1 MKKLVSLFLLFLP
14 MLMSAES
21 EGVTALKPLTSEQK
35 VIDFEYLYA
44 VLRDN
49 YPFFGVAERKY
60 GVNWLAKHDEYVQ
73 RLKATADDAAYYREL
88 NSILRELHDGHLDFS
103 PTIKYSKFKPI
114 LDGLGPDFE
123 PWSRAMH
130 RDSVRAVYWEQLLA
144 KKDVEHK
151 PVKKKSLP
159 KQRGKKSYYA
169 DTLLC
174 NGKIALMR
182 LSSLPYE
189 KISVDSLR
197 IASFLSTISEAD
209 YLIIDIQG
217 NSGGSELY
225 WSRLVVSRLIPK
237 PITYFSTQIVRGG
250 EINREYCPEFFE
262 EAESLTGEVCSGLP
276 DELYDGTFYLRKY
289 PCEVAASDPIAFRG
303 KIYLLVDR
311 KVFSSA
317 GGWADFCKQT
327 GWATV
332 VGETTGVQG
341 IGRDPIVIS
350 LPESLSVEMLESGL
364 LLRYPYCNGI
374 NADGT
379 FNGEVGVRP
388 DIEIHGKDKNE
399 RLQNLIEY
407 LSAL

>member
-1 MKKLVSLFLLFLP
+1 MKKFVSLFILFLP

-21 EGVTALKPLTSEQK
+21 VTALKPLTPDQK
-35 VIDFEYLYA
+35 AIDFEYLYG

-60 GVNWLAKHDEYVQ
+60 GVDWLAKHDEYVR
-73 RLKATADDAAYYREL
+73 RLCATADDTAYYREL
-88 NSILRELHDGHLDFS
+88 NDILRELHDGHLDFS
-103 PTIKYSKFKPI
+103 PTIKYSKFKSV

-144 KKDVEHK
+144 KKDSRKK
-151 PVKKKSLP
+151 PVKEKSSSKP
-159 KQRGKKSYYA
+159 SSAQSYYN

-189 KISVDSLR
+189 KISADSLR

-217 NSGGSELY
+217 NGGGSELY

-237 PITYFSTQIVRGG
+237 PITYSSTQIVRGG
-250 EINREYCPEFFE
+250 EINREYSPEFFE
-262 EAESLTGEVCSGLP
+262 KAEPLTEDVCRGLP
-276 DELYDGTFYLRKY
+276 DELYDGTFYMRKY
-289 PCEVAASDPIAFRG
+289 SREIEASEPVAFRG
-303 KIYLLVDR
+303 KIFLLVDR

-332 VGETTGVQG
+332 VGETTDVQG
-341 IGRDPIVIS
+341 IGRDPIIIS
-350 LPESLSVEMLESGL
+350 LPESGL

-388 DIEIHGKDKNE
+388 DVRIPGKNRTE
-399 RLQNLIEY
+399 RLQNLLEY
-407 LSAL
+407 LSDR

>member
-1 MKKLVSLFLLFLP
+1 MKKFVSLFILFLP

-21 EGVTALKPLTSEQK
+21 VTALKPLTPDQK
-35 VIDFEYLYA
+35 AIDFEYLYG

-60 GVNWLAKHDEYVQ
+60 GVDWLAKHDEYVR
-73 RLKATADDAAYYREL
+73 RLCATADDTAYYREL
-88 NSILRELHDGHLDFS
+88 NDILRELHDGHLDFS
-103 PTIKYSKFKPI
+103 PTIKYSKFKSV

-144 KKDVEHK
+144 KKDSRKK
-151 PVKKKSLP
+151 PLKEKSP
-159 KQRGKKSYYA
+159 SKQSSAQSYYN

-189 KISVDSLR
+189 KISADSLR

-217 NSGGSELY
+217 NGGGSELY
-225 WSRLVVSRLIPK
+225 WRRLVVSRLIPK
-237 PITYFSTQIVRGG
+237 PITYSSTQIVRGG
-250 EINREYCPEFFE
+250 EINREYSPAFFE
-262 EAESLTGEVCSGLP
+262 KAEPLTEDVCRGLP
-276 DELYDGTFYLRKY
+276 DELYDGTFYMRKY
-289 PCEVAASDPIAFRG
+289 SREIEAREPVAFRG
-303 KIYLLVDR
+303 KIFLLVDR

-341 IGRDPIVIS
+341 IGRDPIIIS
-350 LPESLSVEMLESGL
+350 LPESGL

-388 DIEIHGKDKNE
+388 DVRIPGKNRME
-399 RLQNLIEY
+399 RLHNLLEY
-407 LSAL
+407 LSDR

>member
-21 EGVTALKPLTSEQK
+21 EGVTALKPLTSDQK

-60 GVNWLAKHDEYVQ
+60 GVDWLAKHDEYVL

-350 LPESLSVEMLESGL
+350 LPESGL

-407 LSAL
+407 LSVL

>member
-21 EGVTALKPLTSEQK
+21 EGVTALKPLTSDQK

-60 GVNWLAKHDEYVQ
+60 GVDWLAKHDEYVL

-350 LPESLSVEMLESGL
+350 LPESGL

-388 DIEIHGKDKNE
+388 DIEIHGKDRNE

-407 LSAL
+407 LYAL

>member
-1 MKKLVSLFLLFLP
+1 MKKLSLCLSLLLFLCC
-14 MLMSAES
+14 LSVKGQDS
-21 EGVTALKPLTSEQK
+21 VSVQSLTAEQK
-35 VIDFEYLYA
+35 IADFEYLYA

-60 GVNWLAKHDEYVQ
+60 GVDWLAKHDEYVQ
-73 RLKATADDAAYYREL
+73 RLKATADDAVYYREL

-350 LPESLSVEMLESGL
+350 LPESGL

>member
-250 EINREYCPEFFE
+250 EINRVYCPEFFE

-350 LPESLSVEMLESGL
+350 LPESGL

>member
-1 MKKLVSLFLLFLP
+1 MKKFVSLFLVFLP

-21 EGVTALKPLTSEQK
+21 EGVTTLKPLTSDQK
-35 VIDFEYLYA
+35 TNDFEYLYT

-60 GVNWLAKHDEYVQ
+60 GVDWLANHDEYVQ
-73 RLKATADDAAYYREL
+73 RLRATADDTAYYREL

-103 PTIKYSKFKPI
+103 PTIKYSKFKSV

-144 KKDVEHK
+144 KKDALHK
-151 PVKKKSLP
+151 PVKKKSP
-159 KQRGKKSYYA
+159 SKRRNGKSYYA

-189 KISVDSLR
+189 KISADSLR
-197 IASFLSTISEAD
+197 IASFLSTISDAD

-217 NSGGSELY
+217 NGGGSELY
-225 WSRLVVSRLIPK
+225 WSRLVVSRLIPR
-237 PITYFSTQIVRGG
+237 PITCFSTQIVRGG

-262 EAESLTGEVCSGLP
+262 KAEPLTGDVCRGLP
-276 DELYDGTFYLRKY
+276 EELYDGTFYLRKY
-289 PCEVAASDPIAFRG
+289 SCEIEACDPVAFRG
-303 KIYLLVDR
+303 KIFLLVDR

-332 VGETTGVQG
+332 AGETTGVQG

-350 LPESLSVEMLESGL
+350 LPESGL

-374 NADGT
+374 NADGS

-388 DIEIHGKDKNE
+388 DIEIPGENKNE
-399 RLQNLIEY
+399 RLQNLITY
-407 LSAL
+407 LTAL

>member
-21 EGVTALKPLTSEQK
+21 EGVTALKPLTPDQK

-60 GVNWLAKHDEYVQ
+60 GVDWLAKHDEYVQ

-88 NSILRELHDGHLDFS
+88 DSILRELHDGHLDFS
-103 PTIKYSKFKPI
+103 FIIKYSKFKPI

-276 DELYDGTFYLRKY
+276 DELYDGSFYLRKY

-317 GGWADFCKQT
+317 GGWANFCKQT

-350 LPESLSVEMLESGL
+350 LPESGL

>member
-21 EGVTALKPLTSEQK
+21 EGVTALKPLTPDQK

-60 GVNWLAKHDEYVQ
+60 GVDWLAKHDEYVQ

-88 NSILRELHDGHLDFS
+88 DSILRELHDGHLDFS

-350 LPESLSVEMLESGL
+350 LPESGL

-407 LSAL
+407 LSVL

>member
-21 EGVTALKPLTSEQK
+21 EGVTALKPLTSDQK

-60 GVNWLAKHDEYVQ
+60 GVDWLAKHDEYVL

-88 NSILRELHDGHLDFS
+88 NSILRELHDGHMDFS

-317 GGWADFCKQT
+317 GGWANFCKQT

-350 LPESLSVEMLESGL
+350 LPESGL

>member
-1 MKKLVSLFLLFLP
+1 MKKFVSLFILFLP

-21 EGVTALKPLTSEQK
+21 VTALKPLTPDQK
-35 VIDFEYLYA
+35 AIDFEYLYG

-49 YPFFGVAERKY
+49 YPFFGVAERRY
-60 GVNWLAKHDEYVQ
+60 GVDWLAKHDEYVR
-73 RLKATADDAAYYREL
+73 RLCATADDTAYYRAL
-88 NSILRELHDGHLDFS
+88 NDILRELHDGHLDFS
-103 PTIKYSKFKPI
+103 PTIKYSKFKSV

-144 KKDVEHK
+144 KKDSRKK
-151 PVKKKSLP
+151 PLKEKSP
-159 KQRGKKSYYA
+159 SKQSSAQSYYN

-189 KISVDSLR
+189 KISADSLR

-217 NSGGSELY
+217 NGGGSELY

-237 PITYFSTQIVRGG
+237 PITYSSTQIVRGG
-250 EINREYCPEFFE
+250 EINREYSPEFFE
-262 EAESLTGEVCSGLP
+262 KAEPLTEDVCRGLP
-276 DELYDGTFYLRKY
+276 DELYDGTFYMRKY
-289 PCEVAASDPIAFRG
+289 SREIEAREPVAFRG
-303 KIYLLVDR
+303 KIFLLVGR

-341 IGRDPIVIS
+341 IGRDPIIIS
-350 LPESLSVEMLESGL
+350 LPESGL

-388 DIEIHGKDKNE
+388 DVRIPGKNRTE
-399 RLQNLIEY
+399 RLQNLLEY
-407 LSAL
+407 LSDR

>member
-21 EGVTALKPLTSEQK
+21 EGVTALKPLTPDQK

-60 GVNWLAKHDEYVQ
+60 GVDWLAKHDEYVQ

-88 NSILRELHDGHLDFS
+88 DSILRELHDGHLDFS

-276 DELYDGTFYLRKY
+276 DELYDGSFYLRKY

-317 GGWADFCKQT
+317 GGWANFCKQT

-350 LPESLSVEMLESGL
+350 LPESGL

>member
-1 MKKLVSLFLLFLP
+1 MKKFVSLFLLFFP

-21 EGVTALKPLTSEQK
+21 VTALKPLTPDQK
-35 VIDFEYLYA
+35 AIDFEYLYG

-60 GVNWLAKHDEYVQ
+60 GVDWLAKHDEYVR
-73 RLKATADDAAYYREL
+73 RLCATADDTAYYREL
-88 NSILRELHDGHLDFS
+88 NDILRELHDGHLDFS
-103 PTIKYSKFKPI
+103 PTIKYSKFKSV

-144 KKDVEHK
+144 KKDSRKK
-151 PVKKKSLP
+151 PVKEKSP
-159 KQRGKKSYYA
+159 SKPSSAQSYYN

-189 KISVDSLR
+189 KISADSLR

-209 YLIIDIQG
+209 YLIIVIQG
-217 NSGGSELY
+217 NGGGSELY

-237 PITYFSTQIVRGG
+237 PITYSSTQIVRGG
-250 EINREYCPEFFE
+250 EINREYSPEFFE
-262 EAESLTGEVCSGLP
+262 KAEPLTEDVCRGLP
-276 DELYDGTFYLRKY
+276 DELYDGTFYMRKY
-289 PCEVAASDPIAFRG
+289 SREIEAREPVAFRG
-303 KIYLLVDR
+303 KIFLLVDR

-341 IGRDPIVIS
+341 IGRDPIIIS
-350 LPESLSVEMLESGL
+350 LPESGL

-388 DIEIHGKDKNE
+388 DVRIPGKNRTE
-399 RLQNLIEY
+399 RLQNLLEY
-407 LSAL
+407 LSDRW

>member
-1 MKKLVSLFLLFLP
+1 MKKQSLCLSLLLFLCC
-14 MLMSAES
+14 LSVKGQDS
-21 EGVTALKPLTSEQK
+21 VSVQSLTAEQK
-35 VIDFEYLYA
+35 IADFEYLYA

-60 GVNWLAKHDEYVQ
+60 GVDWLAKHDEYVQ

-151 PVKKKSLP
+151 PVKKKGLP

-289 PCEVAASDPIAFRG
+289 PCEVVASDPIAFRG

-350 LPESLSVEMLESGL
+350 LPESGL

>member
-1 MKKLVSLFLLFLP
+1 MKKFVSLFILFLP

-21 EGVTALKPLTSEQK
+21 VTALKPLTPDQK
-35 VIDFEYLYA
+35 AIDFEYLYG

-60 GVNWLAKHDEYVQ
+60 GVDWLAKHDEYVR
-73 RLKATADDAAYYREL
+73 RLCATADDTAYYREL
-88 NSILRELHDGHLDFS
+88 NDILRELHDGHLDFS
-103 PTIKYSKFKPI
+103 PTIKYSKFKSV

-144 KKDVEHK
+144 KKDSRKK
-151 PVKKKSLP
+151 PVKEKSP
-159 KQRGKKSYYA
+159 SKPSSAQSYYN

-189 KISVDSLR
+189 KISADSLR

-217 NSGGSELY
+217 NGGGSELY
-225 WSRLVVSRLIPK
+225 WSRLVVSRLIPE
-237 PITYFSTQIVRGG
+237 PITYSSTQIVRGG
-250 EINREYCPEFFE
+250 EINREYSPEFFE
-262 EAESLTGEVCSGLP
+262 KAEPLTEDVCRGLP
-276 DELYDGTFYLRKY
+276 DELYDGTFYMRKY
-289 PCEVAASDPIAFRG
+289 SREIEASEPVAFRG
-303 KIYLLVDR
+303 KIFLLVDR

-332 VGETTGVQG
+332 VGETTDVQG
-341 IGRDPIVIS
+341 IGRDPIIIS
-350 LPESLSVEMLESGL
+350 LPESGL

-388 DIEIHGKDKNE
+388 DVRIPGKNRTE
-399 RLQNLIEY
+399 RLQNLLEY
-407 LSAL
+407 LSDR

>member
-1 MKKLVSLFLLFLP
+1 MKKLSLCLSLLLFLCC
-14 MLMSAES
+14 LSVKGQDS
-21 EGVTALKPLTSEQK
+21 VSVQSLTAEQK
-35 VIDFEYLYA
+35 IADFEYLYA

-60 GVNWLAKHDEYVQ
+60 GVDWLAKHDEYVQ

-151 PVKKKSLP
+151 PVKKKGLP

-289 PCEVAASDPIAFRG
+289 PCEVVASDPIAFRG

-350 LPESLSVEMLESGL
+350 LPESGL

-407 LSAL
+407 LSVL

>member
-21 EGVTALKPLTSEQK
+21 EGVTALKPLTSDQK

-60 GVNWLAKHDEYVQ
+60 GVDWLAKHDEYVL

-350 LPESLSVEMLESGL
+350 LPESGL

-388 DIEIHGKDKNE
+388 DIEIH
-399 RLQNLIEY
+399 
-407 LSAL
+407 

>member
-1 MKKLVSLFLLFLP
+1 MKKFVSLFLVFLP

-21 EGVTALKPLTSEQK
+21 EGVTTLKPLTSDQK
-35 VIDFEYLYA
+35 TNDFEYLYT

-60 GVNWLAKHDEYVQ
+60 GVDWLAKHDEYVQ
-73 RLKATADDAAYYREL
+73 RLRATADDTAYYREL
-88 NSILRELHDGHLDFS
+88 NTILRELHDGHLDFS
-103 PTIKYSKFKPI
+103 PTIKYSKFKSV

-144 KKDVEHK
+144 KKDSRKK
-151 PVKKKSLP
+151 PVKEKSP
-159 KQRGKKSYYA
+159 SKPSSAQSYYN

-189 KISVDSLR
+189 KISADSLR
-197 IASFLSTISEAD
+197 IASFLSTISDAD

-217 NSGGSELY
+217 NGGGSELY

-250 EINREYCPEFFE
+250 EINREYSPAFFE
-262 EAESLTGEVCSGLP
+262 KAEPLTEDVCRGLP
-276 DELYDGTFYLRKY
+276 DELYDGTFYMRKY
-289 PCEVAASDPIAFRG
+289 SREIEAREPVAFRG
-303 KIYLLVDR
+303 KIFLLVDR

-317 GGWADFCKQT
+317 GGWADFCKRT

-341 IGRDPIVIS
+341 IGRDPIIIS
-350 LPESLSVEMLESGL
+350 LPESGL

-388 DIEIHGKDKNE
+388 DVRIPGKNRTE
-399 RLQNLIEY
+399 RLHNLLEY
-407 LSAL
+407 LSDRW

>member
-21 EGVTALKPLTSEQK
+21 EGVTALKPLTSDQK

-60 GVNWLAKHDEYVQ
+60 GVDWLAKHDEYVL

-276 DELYDGTFYLRKY
+276 DELYDGSFYLRKY

-350 LPESLSVEMLESGL
+350 LPESGL

-388 DIEIHGKDKNE
+388 DIEILGKDKNE

>member
-21 EGVTALKPLTSEQK
+21 ESVIALKPLTPDQK

-60 GVNWLAKHDEYVQ
+60 GVDWLAKHDEYVL

-350 LPESLSVEMLESGL
+350 LPESGL

>member
-21 EGVTALKPLTSEQK
+21 EGVTALKPLTSDQK

-60 GVNWLAKHDEYVQ
+60 GVDWLAKHDEYVL

-317 GGWADFCKQT
+317 GGWANFCKQT

-350 LPESLSVEMLESGL
+350 LPESGL

>member
-21 EGVTALKPLTSEQK
+21 EGVTALKPLTSDQK

-60 GVNWLAKHDEYVQ
+60 GVDWLAKHDEYVL
-73 RLKATADDAAYYREL
+73 RLKATDDDAAYYREL

-350 LPESLSVEMLESGL
+350 LPESGL

-388 DIEIHGKDKNE
+388 DIEIHGKDRNE

>member
-21 EGVTALKPLTSEQK
+21 EGVTALKPLTSDQK

-60 GVNWLAKHDEYVQ
+60 GVDWLAKHDEYVL

-225 WSRLVVSRLIPK
+225 WSRVVVSRLIPK

-350 LPESLSVEMLESGL
+350 LPESGL

-388 DIEIHGKDKNE
+388 DIEIHGKDRNE

>member
-21 EGVTALKPLTSEQK
+21 EGVTALKPLTSDAK

-60 GVNWLAKHDEYVQ
+60 GVDWLAKHDEYVL

-350 LPESLSVEMLESGL
+350 LPESGL

-388 DIEIHGKDKNE
+388 DIEIHGKDRNE

>member
-1 MKKLVSLFLLFLP
+1 MKKFVSLFLLFLP

-21 EGVTALKPLTSEQK
+21 ESVIALKPLTPDQK

-60 GVNWLAKHDEYVQ
+60 GVDWLAKHDEYVQ

-88 NSILRELHDGHLDFS
+88 NGILRELHDGHLDFS

-151 PVKKKSLP
+151 PVKKKGLP

-350 LPESLSVEMLESGL
+350 LPESGL

-374 NADGT
+374 NADST

-388 DIEIHGKDKNE
+388 DIEIPGKDKNE

>member
-21 EGVTALKPLTSEQK
+21 EGVTALKPLTSDQK
-35 VIDFEYLYA
+35 VIDFEYLYT

-60 GVNWLAKHDEYVQ
+60 GVDWLAKHDEYVL

-317 GGWADFCKQT
+317 GGWANFCKQT

-350 LPESLSVEMLESGL
+350 LPESGL

>member
-1 MKKLVSLFLLFLP
+1 MKKFVSLFLLFFP

-21 EGVTALKPLTSEQK
+21 VTALKPLTPDQK
-35 VIDFEYLYA
+35 AIDFEYLYG

-49 YPFFGVAERKY
+49 YPFFGVAERRY
-60 GVNWLAKHDEYVQ
+60 GVDWLAKHDEYVR
-73 RLKATADDAAYYREL
+73 RLCATADDIAYYREL
-88 NSILRELHDGHLDFS
+88 NDILRELHDGHLDFS
-103 PTIKYSKFKPI
+103 PTIKYSKFKTV

-144 KKDVEHK
+144 KKDSRKK
-151 PVKKKSLP
+151 PLKEKSP
-159 KQRGKKSYYA
+159 SKQSSAQSYYN

-189 KISVDSLR
+189 KISADSLR

-217 NSGGSELY
+217 NGGGSELY

-237 PITYFSTQIVRGG
+237 PITYSSTQIVRGG
-250 EINREYCPEFFE
+250 EINREYSPEFFE
-262 EAESLTGEVCSGLP
+262 KAEPLTEDVCRGLP
-276 DELYDGTFYLRKY
+276 DELYDGTFYMRKY
-289 PCEVAASDPIAFRG
+289 SREIEAREPVAFRG
-303 KIYLLVDR
+303 KIFLLVDR

-341 IGRDPIVIS
+341 IGRDPIIIS
-350 LPESLSVEMLESGL
+350 LPESGL

-388 DIEIHGKDKNE
+388 DVRIPGKNRTE
-399 RLQNLIEY
+399 RLQNLLEY
-407 LSAL
+407 LSDR

>member
-1 MKKLVSLFLLFLP
+1 
-14 MLMSAES
+14 
-21 EGVTALKPLTSEQK
+21 
-35 VIDFEYLYA
+35 
-44 VLRDN
+44 
-49 YPFFGVAERKY
+49 
-60 GVNWLAKHDEYVQ
+60 
-73 RLKATADDAAYYREL
+73 
-88 NSILRELHDGHLDFS
+88 
-103 PTIKYSKFKPI
+103 
-114 LDGLGPDFE
+114 
-123 PWSRAMH
+123 
-130 RDSVRAVYWEQLLA
+130 
-144 KKDVEHK
+144 
-151 PVKKKSLP
+151 
-159 KQRGKKSYYA
+159 
-169 DTLLC
+169 
-174 NGKIALMR
+174 MR

-350 LPESLSVEMLESGL
+350 LPESGL

-388 DIEIHGKDKNE
+388 DIEIHGKDRNE

>member
-21 EGVTALKPLTSEQK
+21 EGVTALKPLTSDQK

-60 GVNWLAKHDEYVQ
+60 GVDWLAKHDEYVL

-88 NSILRELHDGHLDFS
+88 NSILRELHDGH
-103 PTIKYSKFKPI
+103 

-350 LPESLSVEMLESGL
+350 LPESGL

-388 DIEIHGKDKNE
+388 DIEIHGKDRNE

>member
-21 EGVTALKPLTSEQK
+21 EGVTALKPLTPEQK

-60 GVNWLAKHDEYVQ
+60 GVNWLAKHDEYVL

-237 PITYFSTQIVRGG
+237 PITYFSTQIVRDG

-350 LPESLSVEMLESGL
+350 LPESGL

>member
-21 EGVTALKPLTSEQK
+21 EGVTALKPLTSDQK

-60 GVNWLAKHDEYVQ
+60 GVDWLAKHDEYVL

-237 PITYFSTQIVRGG
+237 PITYFSTQIVRDG

-350 LPESLSVEMLESGL
+350 LPESGL

>member
-21 EGVTALKPLTSEQK
+21 EGVTALKPLTSDQK

-60 GVNWLAKHDEYVQ
+60 GVDWLSKHDEYVL

-159 KQRGKKSYYA
+159 KQRGKKGYYA

-276 DELYDGTFYLRKY
+276 DELYDGSFYLRKY

-350 LPESLSVEMLESGL
+350 LPESGL

-388 DIEIHGKDKNE
+388 DIEILGKDKNE

>member
-21 EGVTALKPLTSEQK
+21 EGVTALKPLTSDQK

-60 GVNWLAKHDEYVQ
+60 GVDWLAKHDEYVL

-350 LPESLSVEMLESGL
+350 LPESGL

>member
-21 EGVTALKPLTSEQK
+21 EGVTALKPLTSDQK

-60 GVNWLAKHDEYVQ
+60 GVDWLAKHDEYVL

-350 LPESLSVEMLESGL
+350 LPESGL

-388 DIEIHGKDKNE
+388 GIEIHGKDRNE